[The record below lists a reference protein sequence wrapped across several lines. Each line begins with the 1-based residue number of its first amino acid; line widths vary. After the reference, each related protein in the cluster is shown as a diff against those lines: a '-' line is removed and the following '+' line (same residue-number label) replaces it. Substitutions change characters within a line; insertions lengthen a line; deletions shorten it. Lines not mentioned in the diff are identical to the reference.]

1 MFDSIHQT
9 RTDIAG
15 EQRLSCFQPELEYC
29 LLLLSEIAK
38 SKIIH
43 MICEDTNI
51 ITVKFIPC
59 KEEELE
65 KTAMLT
71 KVQMF
76 ITQFDSD

>member
-1 MFDSIHQT
+1 M
-9 RTDIAG
+9 
-15 EQRLSCFQPELEYC
+15 
-29 LLLLSEIAK
+29 AK
-38 SKIIH
+38 SKITH

-51 ITVKFIPC
+51 ITVKF
-59 KEEELE
+59 KRRKGEELE